1 MNEYTTEERIYKLH
15 VFKFR
20 AKNVERMYILFILSG
35 WSYGSMDQIGKQILY
50 YLTLGGLGI
59 WAIYRLFTLNRV
71 VKEYNREIAN
81 DLGFSEKDKL
91 LIGVY

>member
-59 WAIYRLFTLNRV
+59 WAIFGFHVPIIGLLVLVYMLWRDE
-71 VKEYNREIAN
+71 KERKS
-81 DLGFSEKDKL
+81 DLM
-91 LIGVY
+91 I

>member
-1 MNEYTTEERIYKLH
+1 
-15 VFKFR
+15 
-20 AKNVERMYILFILSG
+20 
-35 WSYGSMDQIGKQILY
+35 MDQIGKQILY

-81 DLGFSEKDKL
+81 DLGLSEKDKL